1 MVRVNCGYLGVHLPF
16 PLFLLLLVAIAL
28 VLDELLQTLDHPGE
42 KVYREVGPWISHQ
55 YKVVGCNILY
65 LTPASIFLQGTSR
78 VSSR

>member
-1 MVRVNCGYLGVHLPF
+1 MVRVNCRYLGVHLPF
-16 PLFLLLLVAIAL
+16 PLSLPLLVAIAL

-55 YKVVGCNILY
+55 YKVVGGNILY

>member
-1 MVRVNCGYLGVHLPF
+1 MVRVNCRYLGVLLPF
-16 PLFLLLLVAIAL
+16 TLSLPVLASIAL

-55 YKVVGCNILY
+55 YKVVGCNVLY
-65 LTPASIFLQGTSR
+65 LTPASIILQGTNT